1 MTRRA
6 FDRRLSTAEVIVGS
20 RPVSPSAID
29 DLYSRFLRTGE
40 LPSSRKTAWG
50 VLQRSLCAR
59 RGGRVSYQENNR
71 PLAGPPREQV
81 FREAVHE
88 HEPGREAARL
98 LIEILV
104 EGGDDPSDP
113 EFIPS
118 DYEHPGFGSISLHI
132 LGWPDAWVKPPYE
145 KQMERVLRQHAQ
157 LRAVAADRSDWW
169 WQEAAG
175 ALSSFMTRGE
185 VSSDPDLR
193 MFALTAAEMFAI
205 HAHYFGRGNEQL
217 IAAFAEVAET
227 SGKQQAE
234 ALVRLGR
241 LQARIQVPE

>member
-1 MTRRA
+1 MTRRT

-40 LPSSRKTAWG
+40 LPSSRKAAWG

-59 RGGRVSYQENNR
+59 RGGRVSYQENHR

-88 HEPGREAARL
+88 HDTARDAARL

-104 EGGDDPSDP
+104 EAGDDPSDP

-118 DYEHPGFGSISLHI
+118 DYEHPGFGSISLYI

-157 LRAVAADRSDWW
+157 LRAVASERSEWW

-175 ALSSFMTRGE
+175 ALSAFMTRGE
-185 VSSDPDLR
+185 IPVEPEHRL
-193 MFALTAAEMFAI
+193 FALTVAEMFAI
-205 HAHYFGRGNEQL
+205 QAHYFGRGDEDL
-217 IAAFAEVAET
+217 IAAFAETAAT
-227 SGKQQAE
+227 TGKQRDE

-241 LQARIQVPE
+241 LQASVQAQE